1 MTSGAAWPSSTP
13 ASLRSGLLLS
23 AAAHAALLV
32 GAVIAARRQP
42 PVMPPVYR
50 VELVGAPRRPAPT
63 PPAEAPA
70 IPTPPAATPAVAP
83 SPKAATRQPALP
95 LAKPAR
101 PKPAPPT
108 ASAPATK
115 PASPATPPSAP
126 AGTGGTGSEVVSVKT
141 DGIAFPFPGY
151 LQNIVRQ
158 IAVRFKPRNPNAPLR
173 ADVAFLIHRDGS
185 ITNVRFVTRSGSYA
199 FDLEAQGAVE
209 AAGTARAFGPLPA
222 GFADD
227 VLPVTFA
234 FDPRV
239 VR

>member
-1 MTSGAAWPSSTP
+1 VVSV
-13 ASLRSGLLLS
+13 
-23 AAAHAALLV
+23 AAHALLLV
-32 GAVIAARRQP
+32 AAVVAARRQP

-50 VELVGAPRRPAPT
+50 VELVGAPRRPTPVAPTEAPAPT
-63 PPAEAPA
+63 PPTPA
-70 IPTPPAATPAVAP
+70 PAATAPA
-83 SPKAATRQPALP
+83 PKTASRQPAVP
-95 LAKPAR
+95 LSKPAR
-101 PKPAPPT
+101 PKPPAPSSAAPAKPNAPSPT
-108 ASAPATK
+108 AA
-115 PASPATPPSAP
+115 AP
-126 AGTGGTGSEVVSVKT
+126 AGTGGVGAEVVSVKT

-209 AAGTARAFGPLPA
+209 AAGSARAFGPLPS